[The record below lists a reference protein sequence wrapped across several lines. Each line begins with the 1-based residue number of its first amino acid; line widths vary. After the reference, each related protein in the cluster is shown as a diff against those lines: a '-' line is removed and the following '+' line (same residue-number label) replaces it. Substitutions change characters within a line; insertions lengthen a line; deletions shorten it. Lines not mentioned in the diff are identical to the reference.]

1 MPMNTLGLVV
11 ALAAIGWLLVTA
23 LVNRVDTART
33 HVLITV
39 PVLGCLAMTNFASY
53 GVLQRHPVLA
63 SVTIFGLTMLA
74 GGVTFML
81 ADGFRRRLESKV
93 RARTRAL
100 STANAALKDANA
112 AKNRMLGVVA
122 HDLRSPLSAIKS
134 AADLLLEF
142 PLPQN
147 NRDTIVRAIGDGAQ
161 MSLAMTEDLLDV
173 AAIEQGTIVLES
185 APCDLAALVGE
196 RLDLFRLTAQ
206 PKHITIEVRG
216 AALPPVWADKKR
228 VGQVLDNLVSNAVK
242 FSPPRGTVTIAL
254 QADAG
259 RARVSVTDHGAG
271 IPPEEI
277 DQIFVPFSTDQR
289 SAAHLTPD
297 TAAPQLQKTA

>member
-1 MPMNTLGLVV
+1 
-11 ALAAIGWLLVTA
+11 
-23 LVNRVDTART
+23 
-33 HVLITV
+33 
-39 PVLGCLAMTNFASY
+39 
-53 GVLQRHPVLA
+53 
-63 SVTIFGLTMLA
+63 
-74 GGVTFML
+74 
-81 ADGFRRRLESKV
+81 
-93 RARTRAL
+93 L

-122 HDLRSPLSAIKS
+122 HDLRNPLSAIKS
-134 AADLLLEF
+134 AAQLLLEF

-147 NRDTIVRAIGDGAQ
+147 NRDTIAQTIRDGAQ

-173 AAIEQGTIVLES
+173 AAIEQGTIALES

-206 PKHITIEVRG
+206 PKDIIIDVRG
-216 AALPPVWADKKR
+216 AALPLVWADKKR

-259 RARVSVTDHGAG
+259 RAKVSVVDNGAG
-271 IPPEEI
+271 IPPDEI
-277 DQIFVPFSTDQR
+277 DQIFVPFKRASTRPTGGEPSTGLGLAIVKRLAEAQGGAIAVHSTPGAGSRFDLFLPFSTDQR
-289 SAAHLTPD
+289 NGVHGVPD
-297 TAAPQLQKTA
+297 AAPQLQKTA